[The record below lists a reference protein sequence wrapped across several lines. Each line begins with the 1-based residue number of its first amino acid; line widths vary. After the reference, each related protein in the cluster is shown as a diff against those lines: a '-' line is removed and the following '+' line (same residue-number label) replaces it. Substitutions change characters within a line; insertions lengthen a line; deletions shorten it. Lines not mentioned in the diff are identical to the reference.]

1 MCQSLLHNR
10 WPVSAVIADESVT
23 KENTELDLSNSQWEL
38 LSDFMKILH
47 PLEIGTT
54 HLYSESMS
62 SILPVLFGI
71 MKHLEVK
78 ESDSMNIRR
87 FKISV
92 ESCRLDLN
100 DIASSD
106 IKVIAAA
113 LNPSFKISLC

>member
-1 MCQSLLHNR
+1 MCQSLLRSR

-23 KENTELDLSNSQWEL
+23 RGEHRRLDLSNTQWEL
-38 LSDFMKILH
+38 LSDLVKILH

-54 HLYSESMS
+54 HLCSEFASSMS

-78 ESDSMNIRR
+78 ESDSTNIR

-92 ESCRLDLN
+92 ESQSRWDLN

-106 IKVIAAA
+106 IKMIV
-113 LNPSFKISLC
+113 